1 MKITKIQLLS
11 PFNTGSNLLGKILK
25 KNIKEKVKINV
36 QGHTLFWKHTI
47 SKLMIEE
54 YIKSNT
60 DTLFICLYKPI
71 HNWICSMKKASYN
84 IKWNNTLTE
93 KCHFK
98 KKRHNGILYTGE
110 NYNNIIEIYNKFWE
124 KYND

>member
-1 MKITKIQLLS
+1 MRKQSLEHND
-11 PFNTGSNLLGKILK
+11 FLK
-25 KNIKEKVKINV
+25 LKLYAKSLPYSYIKEKVKINV

-84 IKWNNTLTE
+84 IK
-93 KCHFK
+93 
-98 KKRHNGILYTGE
+98 
-110 NYNNIIEIYNKFWE
+110 YNKHNSKLLFFFYRIDGRLNSA
-124 KYND
+124 KQVV